1 LQDIGWFTPNA
12 WAVEAYYGILWRND
26 AMQELLPELSLL
38 ASLAAVGL
46 VASLAVSRWR
56 LSL

>member
-1 LQDIGWFTPNA
+1 
-12 WAVEAYYGILWRND
+12 
-26 AMQELLPELSLL
+26 MQELLPELSLL